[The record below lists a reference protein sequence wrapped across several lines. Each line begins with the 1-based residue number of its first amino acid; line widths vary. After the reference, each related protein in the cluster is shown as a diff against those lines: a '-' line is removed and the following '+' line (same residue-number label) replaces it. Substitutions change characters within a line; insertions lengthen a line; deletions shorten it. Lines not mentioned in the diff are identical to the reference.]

1 MKPFALGLR
10 LGLCLGLWFCATGAH
25 AESLVSRPAGKPPG
39 IAAARQLIVVSSADW
54 NASQGVLRRF
64 ERASRNEPFHAVG
77 QPLTA
82 FLGRAGLAWRS
93 DDGAP
98 VPFARGPMKREG
110 DGKSP
115 AGFLAFGEAWGY
127 GAKAPAGLRFTYH
140 QADESARCVDDAQS
154 KSYGRIAFAPPAPQ
168 KAPWQSAELLRM
180 PTDHYKYLLVIDYN
194 MQAPRAGAG
203 SCIFLHVA
211 PRPGAATAGCTALYE
226 EDLLTVLRFLDPQK
240 QPLLLQL
247 PQDVLLQALQEKE
260 LAAVLPAALVR

>member
-1 MKPFALGLR
+1 MKPLARGLLGLVF
-10 LGLCLGLWFCATGAH
+10 WASGAF
-25 AESLVSRPAGKPPG
+25 AESIVTSPAGRPIDIKT
-39 IAAARQLIVVSSADW
+39 ARQLIVVTSADW
-54 NASQGVLRRF
+54 SASQGVLRRF
-64 ERASRNEPFHAVG
+64 ERASLREPFHAVG

-82 FLGRAGLAWRS
+82 FLGRTGLAWRS
-93 DDGAP
+93 DAGAP
-98 VPFARGPMKREG
+98 LPFTPGPLKREG

-115 AGFLAFGEAWGY
+115 AGFLAFGDAWGY
-127 GAKAPAGLRFTYH
+127 GAKALDGLRFAYH
-140 QADESARCVDDAQS
+140 QADDRARCVDDAQS
-154 KSYGRIAFAPPAPQ
+154 PSYGRITFAPPAPQ
-168 KAPWQSAELLRM
+168 KEPWQSAERMRM

-247 PQDVLLQALQEKE
+247 PKDVLLQALQTKE
-260 LAAVLPAALVR
+260 LAALLPADLVR